1 MNVTR
6 AQTNC
11 TSFDSGD
18 AAGAPAYAVAGTP
31 PSTCY
36 ALGHLATNPTVA
48 AYTAAATAT
57 ATAAAAVPTADG
69 AGVDAGVVTVGVDA
83 DADVGIEITYSGG
96 VGSRAV
102 TYRLICDAS
111 LPITSGPVI
120 DPFKTPNLFF

>member
-48 AYTAAATAT
+48 AYTAAA
-57 ATAAAAVPTADG
+57 VGAD
-69 AGVDAGVVTVGVDA
+69 ADAGVGVDA